1 MVYGRDVDGEVT
13 TFGTTGYTY
22 KSTFLLYDRATESLW
37 YPLGD
42 DMITAVSGPRRGD
55 RLPYIKESDVTTLGE
70 WRALHPDTLVLLGDA
85 NHDKPDDDDESDAEG

>member
-70 WRALHPDTLVLLGDA
+70 WRALHPRPWKQSAWTLPLIR
-85 NHDKPDDDDESDAEG
+85 KSRPSI